1 MVNALRLDRNW
12 RRSDARIRTSKLTV
26 PALTIAMQPLGRD
39 FLLTLTN
46 TELSLWHVPHG
57 VCLANFD
64 APRAFGLAA
73 ALDSSTSSDAIA
85 CVLGTK
91 YVCYF
96 CPFPAP

>member
-1 MVNALRLDRNW
+1 
-12 RRSDARIRTSKLTV
+12 
-26 PALTIAMQPLGRD
+26 MQPLGRD

-57 VCLANFD
+57 LCLATFD

-73 ALDSSTSSDAIA
+73 ALDSSTGSDAIA

-96 CPFPAP
+96 YPSPPPELIKQFLRNCISHWAPGWQERALLGQ